1 MPCKNC
7 KCAGHNSR
15 TCPLLKP
22 PIDAVETVG
31 VADDSIIPIVHV
43 SLNVS
48 KPVRPTGGTNWSE
61 DVKPNKKYYC
71 YIVKQVNGNRDLT
84 YVGYTVNPSRR
95 IRQHSSIIKGG
106 AIYTTKYKCPWEFL
120 VVMTCPYW
128 NNVKSMQTEWLIK
141 HPTRKRKTP
150 KCFYGAKGRIDSLI
164 EIFKRIPE
172 EEKIEMYIHPTYY
185 NQAVNLNLP
194 ENVNIR
200 AELNF

>member
-7 KCAGHNSR
+7 KGVGHNSR

-22 PIDAVETVG
+22 PIDAVETVEVDIETVEVVDG
-31 VADDSIIPIVHV
+31 LITSISP
-43 SLNVS
+43 
-48 KPVRPTGGTNWSE
+48 
-61 DVKPNKKYYC
+61 VKPNKKYYC

-84 YVGYTVNPSRR
+84 YVGYTVKPSRR
-95 IRQHSSIIKGG
+95 IRQHSGEIHGG
-106 AIYTTKYKCPWEFL
+106 ARFTVKHKCKWEFL

-128 NNVKSMQTEWLIK
+128 NNIKAMQNEWLIK

-150 KCFYGAKGRIDSLI
+150 KCFYGAKGRINSLV
-164 EIFKRIPE
+164 EVFKRIPE

-194 ENVNIR
+194 KNVNIR
-200 AELNF
+200 AELDF